1 MNIEQARSTI
11 ASATIDV
18 VGAHAAEEFLHNV
31 FDGEDRGCCG
41 FAWVTIVPKH
51 KGNTKAG
58 KEERKILTAFGFN
71 QSYDKTFKRY
81 SHYPVQSLDVL
92 EAESRA
98 IAEFLRERGFNAF
111 TQSRMD

>member
-1 MNIEQARSTI
+1 MNTEQIRDKI
-11 ASATIDV
+11 ASAAIDSI
-18 VGAHAAEEFLHNV
+18 GNHAAEEFLHNV

-51 KGNTKAG
+51 KGNTKDG
-58 KEERKILTAFGFN
+58 KTERQILTAFGFN

-81 SHYPVQSLDVL
+81 SRYPVQSLDVL

>member
-1 MNIEQARSTI
+1 MELLDI
-11 ASATIDV
+11 ASKVREEAFASAVVATNKYI
-18 VGAHAAEEFLHNV
+18 ETYL
-31 FDGEDRGCCG
+31 DGEDKYACG
-41 FAWVTIVPKH
+41 FAWVTVEPKH

-58 KEERKILTAFGFN
+58 KEERQILTAFGFN